1 MSAADG
7 SDQVWGLI
15 STLVGGP
22 AVWGGIGYGVDRL
35 ADTSAFTPIGVVVGF
50 VTAFYVVY
58 VKTQYTQDPPAA
70 PRPATQHQDGTCAAR
85 RSDTGDDAPS

>member
-1 MSAADG
+1 MSASDG

-35 ADTSAFTPIGVVVGF
+35 ADTEVFLPFGVVVGF
-50 VTAFYVVY
+50 VTSFYIVY
-58 VKTQYTQDPPAA
+58 VKTKPTASTPAA
-70 PRPATQHQDGTCAAR
+70 PRT
-85 RSDTGDDAPS
+85 DTGDDAPS

>member
-1 MSAADG
+1 MSASDG

-35 ADTSAFTPIGVVVGF
+35 ADTSAFLPIGVVVGF
-50 VTAFYVVY
+50 VTSFYIVY
-58 VKTQYTQDPPAA
+58 VKTKTMDGTPAA
-70 PRPATQHQDGTCAAR
+70 PRT
-85 RSDTGDDAPS
+85 DTGDDAPS

>member
-1 MSAADG
+1 MSATDG

-35 ADTSAFTPIGVVVGF
+35 ADTSAFTPIGVVIGF
-50 VTAFYVVY
+50 VT
-58 VKTQYTQDPPAA
+58 
-70 PRPATQHQDGTCAAR
+70 
-85 RSDTGDDAPS
+85 

>member
-1 MSAADG
+1 MSGSDG

-35 ADTSAFTPIGVVVGF
+35 ADTAVFLPVGVVVGF
-50 VTAFYVVY
+50 VTAFYIVY
-58 VKTQYTQDPPAA
+58 VKTTHDPSQQHPAGNA
-70 PRPATQHQDGTCAAR
+70 AAR
-85 RSDTGDDAPS
+85 QDDTGDDAPS